1 VILLEI
7 ENLGLPNKLGL
18 LSMKARDTKENLF
31 GNLQGSSILGNK
43 TNMETTVPS
52 QEQKMKHK
60 LTIRFTLKKEL
71 DQDSI
76 KPTNTRTYEGQR
88 FNKAN

>member
-1 VILLEI
+1 
-7 ENLGLPNKLGL
+7 
-18 LSMKARDTKENLF
+18 MKACDTKENLF

-43 TNMETTVPS
+43 TNMETSVPS

-76 KPTNTRTYEGQR
+76 KPTNTRIREGR
-88 FNKAN
+88 PFNKAN

>member
-1 VILLEI
+1 
-7 ENLGLPNKLGL
+7 
-18 LSMKARDTKENLF
+18 MKARDTKQNLF

-43 TNMETTVPS
+43 TNMETTIPS

-76 KPTNTRTYEGQR
+76 KPTNTGICEGR
-88 FNKAN
+88 PFHKAN

>member
-76 KPTNTRTYEGQR
+76 KPTNTRIREGQP